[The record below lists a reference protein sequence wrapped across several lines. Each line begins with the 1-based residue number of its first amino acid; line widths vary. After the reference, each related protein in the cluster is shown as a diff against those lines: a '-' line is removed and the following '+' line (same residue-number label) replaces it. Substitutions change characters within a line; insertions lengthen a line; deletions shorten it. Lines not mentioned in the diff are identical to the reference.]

1 LIAVAAQSGTS
12 HEDVARELMES
23 VRLRGD
29 QLDEH
34 VERAVTPDYWKTLVP
49 ELSVGC
55 DPVSDLLQTLP
66 ISDSVR
72 DETVR
77 RFAGEGYL
85 HLQSILPATVVE
97 RMRTAVLRLI
107 ENDWPPVFGWVYDEF
122 WRVSRVPAL
131 TELFTAVLGT
141 AYRQTPFVW
150 THVVSGSR
158 GSAGWPPHVDN
169 RGDDVR
175 LTVWVPLTDATVDTG
190 CMSLIPKHLVP
201 RADGRRWYDR
211 AVLSMSEVRGLL
223 HASRPLPAD
232 AGAVVAWDAGL
243 MHWGA
248 ARQIAGEPRIS
259 LSMELV
265 PAASGASVL
274 DGTLG
279 VIDAALPTHSDRLRM
294 IAAAIALYHR
304 SEPRVARFTTL
315 AECLHERLGRTET

>member
-1 LIAVAAQSGTS
+1 
-12 HEDVARELMES
+12 MES
-23 VRLRGD
+23 VRLRGN

-34 VERAVTPDYWKTLVP
+34 VERAAAADYWKTLVP

-55 DPVSDLLQTLP
+55 DPVSGLLQTLP
-66 ISDSVR
+66 IADPVR

-77 RFAGEGYL
+77 RFGAEGYL
-85 HLQSILPATVVE
+85 HVRPILPATVVE

-131 TELFTAVLGT
+131 TELFSAVLGT

-169 RGDDVR
+169 RGDDFR
-175 LTVWVPLTDATVDTG
+175 LTVWIPLTDATVDTG
-190 CMSLIPKHLVP
+190 CMSLIPKHLAP
-201 RADGRRWYDR
+201 RGDGTRWYER
-211 AVLSMSEVRGLL
+211 AALSMSEVRGLL
-223 HASRPLPAD
+223 HASRPLPAS

-243 MHWGA
+243 MHWGS
-248 ARQIAGEPRIS
+248 ARQTPGESRIS

-265 PAASGASVL
+265 PATARPGVL
-274 DGTLG
+274 EGTLE
-279 VIDAALPTHSDRLRM
+279 VVEPALPTHDERLRM
-294 IAAAIALYHR
+294 IAAAIALYHP
-304 SEPRVARFTTL
+304 SEPRVARYTTL
-315 AECLHERLGRTET
+315 AERLHERLGRT